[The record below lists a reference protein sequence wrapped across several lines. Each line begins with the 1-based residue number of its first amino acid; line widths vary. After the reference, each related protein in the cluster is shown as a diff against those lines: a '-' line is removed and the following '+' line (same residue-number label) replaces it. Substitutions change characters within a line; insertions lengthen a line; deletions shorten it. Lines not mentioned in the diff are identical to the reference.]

1 MRGEENPEPPEC
13 VGCEAGG
20 ESSIVAPVYAGAV
33 EAGLHILLSNDDGY
47 LAQGLNVLA
56 EVLAPHANLTV
67 VAPDRNRSG
76 ASNSLTLDRP
86 LRVRPVRDRVYCVEG
101 TPTDSVHMAITGL
114 LPDVP
119 NMVISG
125 INHGSNLGD
134 DVLYSGTVAAAMEGR
149 FLGLPAIAVSL
160 DEGEGGHFETAAR
173 VVVELVDRIRRDPL
187 PVDTILNVNVP
198 DVPWEQ
204 LSGYQATRLGSRKRA
219 EAVIRDFD
227 PRGEPIYWIGPA
239 GGEEDAA
246 PGTDFHALSRHA
258 VSITP
263 LQVDLTRYSALE
275 QVAGW
280 LDDKA
285 GRDR

>member
-1 MRGEENPEPPEC
+1 M
-13 VGCEAGG
+13 
-20 ESSIVAPVYAGAV
+20 
-33 EAGLHILLSNDDGY
+33 HILLSNDDGY
-47 LAQGLNVLA
+47 LARGLNVLA
-56 EVLAPHANLTV
+56 EALRPHAEITV

-86 LRVRPVRDRVYCVEG
+86 LRVRPAGDRVYCVEG

-114 LPDVP
+114 LPAAPD
-119 NMVISG
+119 MVISG

-160 DEGEGGHFETAAR
+160 DEREGSHFETAAR
-173 VVVELVDRIRRDPL
+173 VVMELVERIRRDPL

-198 DVPWEQ
+198 DVPWEK

-219 EAVIRDFD
+219 EAVIRDSD

-239 GGEEDAA
+239 GGEEDGG
-246 PGTDFHALSRHA
+246 PGTDFHALSRNG

-263 LQVDLTRYSALE
+263 LQVDLTRYSALD
-275 QVAGW
+275 QIAGW
-280 LDDKA
+280 LNGHNGGQD
-285 GRDR
+285 